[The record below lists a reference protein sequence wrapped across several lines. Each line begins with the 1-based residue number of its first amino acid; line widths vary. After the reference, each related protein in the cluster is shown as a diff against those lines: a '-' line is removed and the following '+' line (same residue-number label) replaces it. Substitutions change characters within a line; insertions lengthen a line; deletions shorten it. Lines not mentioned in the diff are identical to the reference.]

1 MALRAVV
8 PFQFVQKNYPLT
20 EILFTHYEQL
30 WEVNGKATMAATALP
45 SLGDSNVDKSR
56 SRTTG
61 AGTKWLWDA
70 SELTLSD
77 DKSGKQGIT
86 KTLPY
91 FTKRPPIRVVHW
103 RQRDA
108 SEHRWRRAE
117 WPSISFPNYSLKESS
132 KTQHHITENSRG
144 TMLSNATMSSPLLG
158 QAIRS
163 SNGSPS
169 NTTEG
174 FEEILLQLPPGV
186 KNAIAI
192 HAVMGMGL
200 LVLLLLCFF
209 MCVIFLMRFY
219 YKDREN
225 ELLLGTSMAN
235 DFPAI
240 RIQKEKSPYVITPT
254 QKITQRFLSGQKTPS
269 MIECNFEDIAGILHF
284 MASYIEIVDD
294 VPFRPAHLKARLV
307 PRARTKFD
315 GEHTCEPC
323 CSTLRHADT
332 SHKKCVAHSSKC
344 AALCVGLSAPQRMP
358 TNQIHRHLHS
368 RLSRASRK

>member
-174 FEEILLQLPPGV
+174 LVVYNVTVFRTLWNWRWGMLYCGSHTISMSGIASVMSSDDGMGSALHRFEEILLQLPPGV

-240 RIQKEKSPYVITPT
+240 RIQKGSL
-254 QKITQRFLSGQKTPS
+254 RFGHKGQ
-269 MIECNFEDIAGILHF
+269 D
-284 MASYIEIVDD
+284 Y
-294 VPFRPAHLKARLV
+294 
-307 PRARTKFD
+307 
-315 GEHTCEPC
+315 
-323 CSTLRHADT
+323 
-332 SHKKCVAHSSKC
+332 
-344 AALCVGLSAPQRMP
+344 
-358 TNQIHRHLHS
+358 
-368 RLSRASRK
+368 RKR